1 MTSSARS
8 RGVSSICAAE
18 ADFAL
23 QTAAN
28 IQAERITMATFS
40 LHAQEL
46 PDTRS
51 PRNGFAQL
59 VSGLK
64 TVFDLFAEADR
75 LGGQAR
81 QRYPFAD

>member
-1 MTSSARS
+1 M
-8 RGVSSICAAE
+8 
-18 ADFAL
+18 

-28 IQAERITMATFS
+28 IDAQGITMSTFS
-40 LHAQEL
+40 LLGPEL
-46 PDTRS
+46 PDAPS
-51 PRNGFAQL
+51 PRSGLAQL

-64 TVFDLFAEADR
+64 SVFDLFAEADR